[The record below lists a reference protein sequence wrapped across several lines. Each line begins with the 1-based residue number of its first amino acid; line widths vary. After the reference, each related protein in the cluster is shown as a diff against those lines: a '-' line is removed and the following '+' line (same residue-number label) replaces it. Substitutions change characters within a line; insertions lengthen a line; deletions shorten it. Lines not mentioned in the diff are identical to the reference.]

1 MKKKKEPMKVELFPI
16 YISKEEFAEKKEVVQ
31 NLIAKILIDAHL
43 EEQKEKE
50 LVRFPPPSNLP
61 NG

>member
-1 MKKKKEPMKVELFPI
+1 MKKKKEPMKAELIPI

-31 NLIAKILIDAHL
+31 NLIAKILIKAHL
-43 EEQKEKE
+43 EEQKEKK
-50 LVRFPPPSNLP
+50 LVRFPPPSNLL

>member
-1 MKKKKEPMKVELFPI
+1 MKKKKEPMKVELIQI

-31 NLIAKILIDAHL
+31 NLIAKILINAHL
-43 EEQKEKE
+43 EEQKEKK
-50 LVRFPPPSNLP
+50 LVRFPPPSNLL